1 MRDLLVKINRNNR
14 HVDLSK
20 STIGNDGENLQGNIV
35 FSFEG
40 EFVNGQARLEYI
52 IEDDKKY
59 IFLEKVDETYITPM
73 KSLLMKNG
81 LIDMQLVITEGT
93 DEENIPIF
101 KSNVFFVNCNKSIN
115 AKVEEPEG
123 MDNWLDIA
131 NSKLNQAD
139 NLNITTTPIQGG
151 VQIDT
156 TSKNGETNST
166 EVVNGKDGYTPVKG
180 VDYFDGKDGKDGA
193 DGKTP
198 VKGTDYYTEADKQE
212 MVNLVLKEIPTS
224 EGVAELITPITYEEL
239 KTLRDNAELV
249 AGMFYRIT
257 DYVTTSIQEATQSAG
272 HQFDIIVR
280 ALDEKT
286 LDEEAKAIQSEN
298 DEYFANSNLTG
309 WQVWYT
315 LDNDTSKYAWA
326 DENGKGVIYRLIDE
340 FGYDIPYDFKYI
352 QMLDANNSEDTS
364 YYYTFD
370 YNGLDHSLDGSLCYN
385 NVFNKYIDGTLRV
398 NRIIF

>member
-20 STIGNDGENLQGNIV
+20 STIGNDGENLQGNII

-115 AKVEEPEG
+115 AEVEEPEG

-166 EVVNGKDGYTPVKG
+166 EVVNGKDG
-180 VDYFDGKDGKDGA
+180 KDGKDGA
-193 DGKTP
+193 DGYTP
-198 VKGTDYYTEADKQE
+198 VKGKDYFTQSDINEIVQK
-212 MVNLVLKEIPTS
+212 VLAQIPTS
-224 EGVAELITPITYEEL
+224 EGV
-239 KTLRDNAELV
+239 
-249 AGMFYRIT
+249 
-257 DYVTTSIQEATQSAG
+257 
-272 HQFDIIVR
+272 
-280 ALDEKT
+280 
-286 LDEEAKAIQSEN
+286 
-298 DEYFANSNLTG
+298 EY
-309 WQVWYT
+309 
-315 LDNDTSKYAWA
+315 
-326 DENGKGVIYRLIDE
+326 
-340 FGYDIPYDFKYI
+340 
-352 QMLDANNSEDTS
+352 
-364 YYYTFD
+364 
-370 YNGLDHSLDGSLCYN
+370 
-385 NVFNKYIDGTLRV
+385 
-398 NRIIF
+398 